1 MMALT
6 RPALAPQGQMIP
18 GPLGTQLYVERAG
31 DPEQPTLLFTHGGL
45 QSSRSFRKQVPALSR
60 SFQVIT
66 WDLPYHGLSGPGEE
80 PVGTAPL
87 SPLFWAEAL
96 RAVIESY
103 DLQRRGF
110 VHIAWSFG
118 GMVTRNYL
126 LRYGPQGVLGQV
138 LVGSHLDLTG
148 KWQHALSRP
157 VQDLMMRLFEED
169 LAALLRFQECLV
181 ARRAAPEEY
190 YETLGYNVL
199 AWMRLRRFGSR
210 LLQAQLP
217 GDMAALVECLP
228 FPVLVLYGEHD
239 VFMPPALAHQL
250 AADIPGAHLLCY
262 EHCGHSP
269 FLEEPHRFNN
279 DITTFAERAQPR
291 EMAI

>member
-1 MMALT
+1 MIAPP

-18 GPLGTQLYVERAG
+18 GPLSTQLYVERAG
-31 DPEQPTLLFTHGGL
+31 DPQHPTLLFTHGGL

-60 SFQVIT
+60 TFQVIT

-96 RAVIESY
+96 RAVIESC
-103 DLQRRGF
+103 DLLHRGF

-126 LRYGPQGVLGQV
+126 LRYGPEGLLGQV
-138 LVGSHLDLTG
+138 LVGAPLDLSDR
-148 KWQHALSRP
+148 WQRALPRL
-157 VQDLMMRLFEED
+157 VQDLMARLFDDD
-169 LAALLRFQECLV
+169 LVALLRLQDCLV

-199 AWMRLRRFGSR
+199 AWMRLRRFGPR

-217 GDMAALVECLP
+217 GDLAALVECLP
-228 FPVLVLYGEHD
+228 FPVLVLSGEHD
-239 VFMPPALAHQL
+239 VFLPPALAHQL
-250 AADIPGAHLLCY
+250 AADIPGAHLICY
-262 EHCGHSP
+262 ERCGHSP
-269 FLEEPHRFNN
+269 FLEEPHRFNR
-279 DITTFAERAQPR
+279 DITTFAERAQPH
-291 EMAI
+291 ELAI